1 MKLSAMEGICLF
13 FYHLV
18 CMFGCLFFL
27 FCLLDI
33 YHLLVLFRGYIENK
47 TTKKKTPKSQ
57 EGTSI
62 IRTCEASWSSLR
74 VQLLQLFV
82 LKSKYKYTAALP
94 NRSESLSSTKNKIPW
109 HWFPTSFKPR
119 TNRCGPDQTK
129 LNK

>member
-18 CMFGCLFFL
+18 CMFGWLFFL